1 MYKGFKVKSIKWLLC
16 VALTLSAGNIV
27 AQEKDNRFEVSK
39 NLDIFNAI
47 VKEVELFYVDSLDIQ
62 NTVTRGINA
71 MLGGLDPY
79 TEYYPEDKSDVL
91 KLIATG
97 EYAGIGS
104 IISQRDS
111 SGVIVIEPYE
121 GMPAAVAGLKAGDVF
136 LAIDGVDVSKK
147 TSGEVSEMLKGVPNT
162 KLKIKVR
169 RPGEKKPIEFD
180 VTRQLVSVNPVTYY
194 GVRGDGVGYI
204 YLQTFNEKSA
214 QEVKLA
220 LEDLKKNHHIKSLI
234 LDLRGNGGGVLEGA
248 IQIINLFAPKGEVVL
263 TTKGKLKQSD
273 RIYRTTTE
281 PVDTVIPLAVL
292 INSGSASA
300 SEIVSGAIQD
310 LDRGVLVGQ
319 RSYGKGLV
327 QSTRDLPYN
336 GTLKV
341 TISKYYTPSGRCIQ
355 AIDYSHRN
363 ADGSV
368 GRMPDSL
375 TTVFKTTNGRLV
387 RDGGG
392 ITPDFEVKEPKS
404 PTMLMYLY
412 LDNII
417 FDYVTEWA
425 QKHKTIPPIEEFVF
439 PDSDYEGFK
448 EFVKK
453 RNFTYDR
460 QSEKLLKELKKV
472 AEIEGYMDE
481 ASEEY
486 QALAAKFTPNLD
498 RDLERFKKDIVNMIS
513 SEIAKRYYYQRGEM
527 VQALKTD
534 EVLDK
539 AIEVLSNPELYHKT
553 LTTPALIE
561 SHEPVDDIEDIEEVE
576 EEETL

>member
-1 MYKGFKVKSIKWLLC
+1 MILLVFMYKGFEVKSIKWLFC
-16 VALTLSAGNIV
+16 VALAVCAGNV
-27 AQEKDNRFEVSK
+27 FAQEKDNRFEVSK

-47 VKEVELFYVDSLDIQ
+47 VKELEMFYVDSLDI
-62 NTVTRGINA
+62 NATVARGINS

-79 TEYYPEDKSDVL
+79 TEYYPEEKTEEL
-91 KLIATG
+91 KIMATG
-97 EYAGIGS
+97 EYGGIGS
-104 IISQRDS
+104 VITQRDS
-111 SGVIVIEPYE
+111 MGVIVVEPYE
-121 GMPAAVAGLKAGDVF
+121 GMPAALAGLKAGDIF
-136 LAIDGVDVSKK
+136 LSIDGVDVTQK
-147 TSGEVSEMLKGVPNT
+147 TSGEVSDLLKGVPNT

-169 RPGEKKPIEFD
+169 RPGEKKPKEFEL
-180 VTRQLVSVNPVTYY
+180 TRQLVSVNPVTYY
-194 GVRGDGVGYI
+194 GVRNDSIGYI
-204 YLQTFNEKSA
+204 YLQTFNEKSIP
-214 QEVKLA
+214 EIKKA
-220 LEDLKKNHHIKSLI
+220 LDDLKKNYPIKSLV
-234 LDLRGNGGGVLEGA
+234 LDLRGNGGGILEGA
-248 IQIINLFAPKGEVVL
+248 IQLVNMFVPKGEIVL

-273 RIYRTTTE
+273 RTYRTTTE
-281 PVDTVIPLAVL
+281 PIDTVMPLAVL
-292 INSGSASA
+292 INSSSASA
-300 SEIVSGAIQD
+300 SEITAGAIQD

-327 QSTRDLPYN
+327 QSPRDLPYN
-336 GTLKV
+336 GSLKV

-368 GRMPDSL
+368 GRIPDSL
-375 TTVFKTTNGRLV
+375 TTVFKTANGRLV

-412 LDNII
+412 LDNIV

-425 QKHKTIPPIEEFVF
+425 QKHKTIPPMEEFVF
-439 PDSDYEGFK
+439 PESDYEGFK

-460 QSEKLLKELKKV
+460 QSERLLKELKKV

-486 QALAAKFTPNLD
+486 EALAAKFTPNLD
-498 RDLERFKKDIVNMIS
+498 RDLERFKKDIINMIS
-513 SEIAKRYYYQRGEM
+513 SEIGKRYYYQRGDM
-527 VQALKTD
+527 IQALKDD

-539 AIEVLSNPELYHKT
+539 ALEILSNPELYRKT
-553 LTTPALIE
+553 LTTPAPIE
-561 SHEPVDDIEDIEEVE
+561 SNEPAEEAE
-576 EEETL
+576 KGE